1 MEASGVRV
9 ERTPGRG
16 RTLWPPLRR
25 RHDVAITLPLRT
37 AEDLFN
43 DPGVDPF
50 SPGYERYG
58 DRPGI
63 DVISGVL
70 RVERPVSSVHTT
82 VELAAG
88 FDEAPG
94 AQAADALRRYC
105 HVKIADLEQ
114 ELREIRRYGAWALV
128 LGFLVVLVLNAIA
141 RPLDSSDDNTLQ
153 SISLGLQA
161 ASWVVL
167 WLPVNLLV
175 YDRWYARRDQTIYRE
190 ILEMDVS
197 VVPGRDRP
205 SGS

>member
-9 ERTPGRG
+9 ECTPGRG

-25 RHDVAITLPLRT
+25 RNDVAITLPLRT
-37 AEDLFN
+37 ADDLFK
-43 DPGVDPF
+43 DPDVDPF

-70 RVERPVSSVHTT
+70 RIERPVSSVHTT

-94 AQAADALRRYC
+94 AQAGDAVRRYC

-128 LGFLVVLVLNAIA
+128 LGFLAVLVLNAIA
-141 RPLDSSDDNTLQ
+141 RTLDSSDDNTLQ
-153 SISLGLQA
+153 SISQGVQV

-167 WLPVNLLV
+167 WFPVNLLV
-175 YDRWYARRDQTIYRE
+175 YDRWYARRDQAIYE
-190 ILEMDVS
+190 EMLKMDVS
-197 VVPGRDRP
+197 VVPGRDRA